1 MISVPVMSCFGMLV
15 VVRAGKMVV
24 SFFNLGTVV
33 EVPGSVV
40 TLVLVSSVMAVVN
53 LVER

>member
-1 MISVPVMSCFGMLV
+1 MISVPVMSWFGMLV

-24 SFFNLGTVV
+24 SFLNLVAVV

-40 TLVLVSSVMAVVN
+40 TLVLVLSVIVVVN
-53 LVER
+53 LVEW